1 MERQIA
7 YKHNLDGFT
16 CLLVCLLTLYENAF
30 ATQVPKMPW
39 FNIGGRF
46 AIVNVGGETG
56 TTFDMVV
63 FVVGF
68 VSVVNS
74 SLEFCGCCVVL

>member
-1 MERQIA
+1 MDRQMA

-16 CLLVCLLTLYENAF
+16 CLLVCLLTQYENAF

-56 TTFDMVV
+56 TTFNMV
-63 FVVGF
+63 FDGFARVVT
-68 VSVVNS
+68 S
-74 SLEFCGCCVVL
+74 SFKLFG